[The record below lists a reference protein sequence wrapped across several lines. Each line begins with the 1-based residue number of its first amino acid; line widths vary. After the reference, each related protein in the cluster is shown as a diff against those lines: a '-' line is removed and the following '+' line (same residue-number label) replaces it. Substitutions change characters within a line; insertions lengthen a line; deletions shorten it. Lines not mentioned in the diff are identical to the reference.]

1 MKKIFLCLLLL
12 FLTGCTTNKKLIV
25 QTRNDVIEIVERFG
39 EVKDEDLNYDP
50 EAFGGFY
57 GTGHVCFYAEDDV
70 IGLNIFEDDVAF
82 MLTFSLEEA
91 PRNYLKIWCVDIT
104 YIDVKERI
112 SVNLSYY
119 YYNERWTK
127 FKEDYESER
136 YNINFVDFTKG
147 LSKLTIKDAR
157 HILIELGYKEVAK

>member
-1 MKKIFLCLLLL
+1 MKKLLLCLLLL

-39 EVKDEDLNYDP
+39 AVKDEDLDFDP

-57 GTGHVCFYAEDDV
+57 GTGQVCYYTEDDI

-82 MLTFSLEEA
+82 MLVFSLEEA

-104 YIDVKERI
+104 YVDFKERI
-112 SVNLSYY
+112 SVYLSYY
-119 YYNERWTK
+119 YYNEPWIK
-127 FKEDYESER
+127 FKENYESER
-136 YNINFVDFTKG
+136 YNINFIEFTKG